1 MQCLHFDLIIVDFF
15 PYPRELIPDI
25 PSFFLN
31 CPLLIS
37 LFLRILMQ
45 YLLQVQ
51 YLILLRLG
59 LKYNILF

>member
-1 MQCLHFDLIIVDFF
+1 MQCLHFDLIIVNFF
-15 PYPRELIPDI
+15 PDPRQLITDI
-25 PSFFLN
+25 PSFLLYR
-31 CPLLIS
+31 PLLIS

-51 YLILLRLG
+51 YLILLCLG

>member
-15 PYPRELIPDI
+15 PDTSQLIPDL
-25 PSFFLN
+25 PSFLLYRS
-31 CPLLIS
+31 LLIS

-51 YLILLRLG
+51 YLILLCLG